1 MGNLPA
7 LVVSGSIAIDRIMNF
22 DGEYPDLIQT
32 QKLHSLS
39 ISILLDSLQ
48 DTRGGIG
55 ANICYSLAMLGDSP
69 ILLGSVGQT
78 AKDYMDDLKK
88 LGVNTEHVHVSDLP
102 TASFNVITDG
112 GNRQVG
118 GFYPGAMSDSASL
131 SFAPWKDKKPFVVIA
146 PHDPAGMRR
155 QVGECKAHG
164 LRLFYDVSQQVT
176 NISGEEIKEGVDIAE
191 LLIVNDYE
199 MSVICEKTGMS
210 EAEIK
215 AKVPV
220 LITTLGSDGSVVE
233 GKDVPKKLEI
243 GIVKPNKVVD
253 PTGAGDA
260 YRAGFLHG
268 YIRGW
273 DLRQS
278 AQLGATC
285 AAYALEQAGTQSHKF
300 SYDEVRERYQEAFNE
315 QLPERKV

>member
-1 MGNLPA
+1 MGTLPP

-22 DGEYPDLIQT
+22 GGDYPDLIQT

-39 ISILLDSLQ
+39 VSILLDSLQ

-69 ILLGSVGQT
+69 ILLGSIGES
-78 AKDYMDDLKK
+78 AKDYMADLEK

-112 GNRQVG
+112 NNRQVG

-131 SFAPWKDKKPFVVIA
+131 SFEPWKDAKPFVVIA
-146 PHDPAGMRR
+146 PHDPKGMRR
-155 QVGECKAHG
+155 QVSECKAHG

-176 NISGEEIKEGVDIAE
+176 NISGEEIKEGVEIAE

-199 MSVICEKTGMS
+199 MSVICDKTGMS
-210 EAEIK
+210 EEQIK
-215 AKVPV
+215 KSVPIV
-220 LITTLGSDGSVVE
+220 VTTLGSDGSVIE
-233 GKDVPKKLEI
+233 GKAAPKRIEI
-243 GIVKPNKVVD
+243 GIVKPERIVD

-260 YRAGFLHG
+260 YRAGFIYG

-273 DLRQS
+273 GHQQS

-285 AAYALEQAGTQSHKF
+285 AAYALEHAGTQSHQFTFK
-300 SYDEVRERYQEAFNE
+300 DVAERYQVAFGEAVK
-315 QLPERKV
+315 L